1 MLAVERSSD
10 EEPPQISD
18 TIIGGVAAVVIALIA
33 GITIAVITITFLVL
47 RKGRGDVSLKK
58 YSDTKYDCVG
68 MDTFTDIHYQ
78 YCPKHL

>member
-33 GITIAVITITFLVL
+33 GITIAVITITFLGKV
-47 RKGRGDVSLKK
+47 VE
-58 YSDTKYDCVG
+58 
-68 MDTFTDIHYQ
+68 TFH
-78 YCPKHL
+78 